1 MDVMKNNP
9 QVQQNIYL
17 ANVFDFEDFLS
28 NSSISK
34 TLFTSVDGSLQ
45 PDYESADYL
54 VQSMISFYAKS
65 STVDDIM
72 SMFQTLM
79 LEVDFDVQF
88 VPYLQDTY
96 KTNIKPELIKM
107 DVFKLVQNI
116 NVSNLDRISSEV
128 LDMSDESFAFGKQ
141 LYTFA
146 KDFNVEQFK
155 IDMSG
160 ALPTSFFPLLYYKH
174 LISRASACAGDIE
187 CQRVYNLAQY
197 VFVYFTI
204 MLLFLFVFES
214 TESVNRFSEARGYDM
229 TQLQKMKYELV
240 AIADA
245 ILSRLEEKNML
256 DISAS
261 GTSQLVSKSGAESEL
276 KRISKENQQVS
287 QMIQYK
293 KEDLDMLQVNLSS
306 YNDMQATTH
315 VDMNWQKWKFWIF
328 VVVCVFVLIG
338 IVGQVANG
346 SYFMADVI
354 SVIFATYLIMAL
366 TGLNQ
371 KVYQYIL
378 GIFAAY

>member
-1 MDVMKNNP
+1 MKNNP

-17 ANVFDFEDFLS
+17 ANVFDFDDFLS
-28 NSSISK
+28 NSSISQ

-54 VQSMISFYAKS
+54 IQSMISFYAKS
-65 STVDDIM
+65 SSVDDIM

-79 LEVDFDVQF
+79 LEVDFEVKF
-88 VPYLQDTY
+88 VPYIRDTY
-96 KTNIKPELIKM
+96 KTNIKPEVIKM
-107 DVFKLVQNI
+107 EVFKLVQNI

-128 LDMSDESFAFGKQ
+128 LDMSDDSFEFGKK

-146 KDFNVEQFK
+146 KDFNVDQFK

-214 TESVNRFSEARGYDM
+214 TESVNRFSQSRGYDM

-256 DISAS
+256 DVSAS
-261 GTSQLVSKSGAESEL
+261 GTAKLVSKSSAESEL
-276 KRISKENQQVS
+276 KRISKQNQQVS

-346 SYFMADVI
+346 RYFMADVI
-354 SVIFATYLIMAL
+354 SIIFATYLIMAL

-371 KVYQYIL
+371 KVYKYIL

>member
-1 MDVMKNNP
+1 MKNNP

-17 ANVFDFEDFLS
+17 ANVFDFDDFLS
-28 NSSISK
+28 NSSISQ

-54 VQSMISFYAKS
+54 IQSMISFYANS
-65 STVDDIM
+65 SSVDDIM

-79 LEVDFDVQF
+79 LEVDFEVKF
-88 VPYLQDTY
+88 VPYIRDTY
-96 KTNIKPELIKM
+96 KTNIKPEVIKM
-107 DVFKLVQNI
+107 EVFKLVQNI

-128 LDMSDESFAFGKQ
+128 LDMSDDSFEFGKK

-146 KDFNVEQFK
+146 KDFNVDQFK

-214 TESVNRFSEARGYDM
+214 TESVTRFSQSRGYDM

-256 DISAS
+256 DVSAS
-261 GTSQLVSKSGAESEL
+261 GTAKLVSKSSAESEL
-276 KRISKENQQVS
+276 KRISKQNQQVS

-346 SYFMADVI
+346 RYFMADVI
-354 SVIFATYLIMAL
+354 SIIFATYLIMAL

-371 KVYQYIL
+371 KVYKYIL